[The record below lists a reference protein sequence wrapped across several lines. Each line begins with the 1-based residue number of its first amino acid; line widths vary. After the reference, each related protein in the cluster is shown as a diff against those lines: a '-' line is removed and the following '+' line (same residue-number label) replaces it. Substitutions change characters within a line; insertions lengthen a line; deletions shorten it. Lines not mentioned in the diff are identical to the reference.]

1 MAKFSTSPK
10 SIEEANPVTNAV
22 RFNQF
27 SRIPVLACL
36 TLGLVLL
43 FFVPAPALGQQ
54 AFVQVNSAA
63 ANTAA
68 YTGAQTAGDL
78 NVVVIGWGGVSSIT
92 GIADTAGNTYL
103 PAGGTF
109 STSSGANTI
118 SQTIFYAANIK
129 AAAAGN
135 AVTVS
140 FNNNESAPDIRIL
153 EYSGLST
160 TFPLE
165 TASGG
170 VGNGGTG
177 SSGSVTNAANSVIV
191 AGGTTSGAFSASPNF
206 TSRVITPDGN
216 IAGDIIAASGG
227 STSATDSV
235 TGNWALQAAVFGAA
249 ATSPAAPTVASLTPQ
264 NGPDTGGT
272 AVAITGTNFST
283 GASVTFGAFSGVN
296 CAVANST
303 TINCL
308 TPAEGSGPVN
318 VTVTNVDGQ
327 DASSLAA
334 GGGGFEFQLQSPTV
348 ATVAPTTGPTNGA
361 TSLTIS
367 GGNFLAGATVSVNSP
382 VYETPGLPALPGG
395 NVVVNNAGTITV
407 NSPALPAGTADI
419 TVRNPDGGSITAPAI
434 FTYAPVPGGINYV
447 QRADAAA
454 AHGGSQNPPAP
465 MLNPETK
472 GDLNVVI
479 IGWAD
484 VAATVSGVS
493 DSEGNTY
500 VAALPTLNGNG
511 LSQDIYYAKNIV
523 GDGVTPNTIT
533 VHFNRS
539 ATAPD
544 VRVIEYSGL
553 DTSNP
558 LDAVAGASDTT
569 VSNLADTGACT
580 ATAPGELV
588 VAGATVA
595 NQVTG
600 PDPGTST
607 IFAMTDSTTNGNGA
621 EQAVLS
627 AAGSCE
633 AKMQL
638 IVAEDWVIQAVTFK
652 TVSANFTLTPTPA
665 TQSVGAGSNASYAIA
680 VNAIN
685 AFTSPVTF
693 TTCAGLPAGD
703 GLSCTVSPASVNP
716 GASATLTIT
725 TSATTPPAT
734 YSNIT
739 VTGTSGV
746 LTQMATVSLKVTA
759 AAPPTPSFSVT
770 GTALTPASV
779 AAGATSTST
788 VTVAPTNGFNSAVAL
803 TCAITPVTAVPPTCS
818 FSSASVAGGSGT
830 STLTV
835 TTVAAVASL
844 RPNRERTTFYAM
856 LLPLGGLTL
865 LGAGLTSRRRKLL
878 GLLLVC
884 LMVSGLIF
892 MLACGGGSSSGGGG
906 GGGGGGTP
914 ATTGG
919 LYTVTV
925 TGTSGTMTQTVTP
938 ALTVTVQ

>member
-1 MAKFSTSPK
+1 M
-10 SIEEANPVTNAV
+10 TNAV

-43 FFVPAPALGQQ
+43 FFVPAPALGQ
-54 AFVQVNSAA
+54 AFVQVNSA
-63 ANTAA
+63 TAPSA
-68 YTGAQTAGDL
+68 SYTGAQTVGDL
-78 NVVVIGWGGVSSIT
+78 NVVVIGWAGVSSVT
-92 GIADTAGNTYL
+92 GVADTAGNTYL

-109 STSSGANTI
+109 STSSGVNTI
-118 SQTIFYAANIK
+118 SQAIFYAADIK

-135 AVTVS
+135 TITVT
-140 FNNNESAPDIRIL
+140 FNNVASAPDLRIL
-153 EYSGLST
+153 EYSGLSA

-170 VGNGGTG
+170 AGSGTAG
-177 SSGSVTNAANSVIV
+177 SSGGVTYAANSVIA
-191 AGGTTSGAFSASPNF
+191 AGGTTSGAFGASPNF
-206 TSRVITPDGN
+206 TSRVLDADGN
-216 IAGDIIAASGG
+216 IAGEIIATSGG
-227 STSATDSV
+227 NTSATDAVS
-235 TGNWALQAAVFGAA
+235 GNWVLQAAVFGAA
-249 ATSPAAPTVASLTPQ
+249 ATNLPAPTIAASGGITPQ
-264 NGPDTGGT
+264 TGGDIGGT
-272 AVAITGTNFST
+272 AVAITGTNFSA
-283 GASVTFGAFSGVN
+283 GASVKFGNFSGVN

-308 TPAEGSGPVN
+308 TPAEGSGTVN

-327 DASSLAA
+327 TATSLASA
-334 GGGGFEFQLQSPTV
+334 MGGGFQFQPDNPSVGTI
-348 ATVAPTTGPTNGA
+348 APTTGPTNGA

-367 GGNFLAGATVSVNSP
+367 GGNFLSGATVFVNDAL
-382 VYETPGLPALPGG
+382 YETPGLPALPAG
-395 NVVVNNAGTITV
+395 NVVVTNSSTITF
-407 NSPALPAGTADI
+407 NDPALPAGAADI
-419 TVRNPDGGSITAPAI
+419 TVTNPDGGSITAPGI

-447 QRADAAA
+447 QRADAAV
-454 AHGGSQNPPAP
+454 AHGSAQNPPAP

-479 IGWAD
+479 VGWAD
-484 VAATVSGVS
+484 TTATVSGVS
-493 DSEGNTY
+493 DTEGNTY
-500 VAALPTLNGNG
+500 VAAMPTLNGTG
-511 LSQDIYYAKNIV
+511 ATPLSQAIYYAKNIL
-523 GDGVTPNTIT
+523 GDGVNPNTIT
-533 VHFNRS
+533 VHFSRGAS
-539 ATAPD
+539 APD
-544 VRVIEYSGL
+544 IRVLEYSGL
-553 DTSNP
+553 DTSAP
-558 LDAVAGASDTT
+558 LDAAVGASDTT
-569 VSNLADTGACT
+569 QSNLADTGPCT
-580 ATAPGELV
+580 SAVPGELV
-588 VAGATVA
+588 VAGATVVDK
-595 NQVTG
+595 VTG
-600 PDPGTST
+600 PDPDTST
-607 IFAMTDSTTNGNGA
+607 NFAMTDSTTNGNGA
-621 EQAVLS
+621 EQEVL
-627 AAGSCE
+627 AADGSCE

-638 IVAEDWVIQAVTFK
+638 SVNEDWVIQAVTFK
-652 TVSANFTLTPTPA
+652 TVSANFSLTPTPA
-665 TQSVGAGSNASYAIA
+665 TQTVGTGSSASYAIA

-685 AFTSPVTF
+685 GFTSPVTF
-693 TTCAGLPAGD
+693 TTCAGLPTGD

-759 AAPPTPSFSVT
+759 AAPTPSFSVT
-770 GTALTPASV
+770 ATALTPASV
-779 AAGATSTST
+779 APGATSTST
-788 VTVAPTNGFNSAVAL
+788 VTVTPANGFNSAVAL
-803 TCAITPVTAVPPTCS
+803 TCAITSTPAATVPPTCN
-818 FSSASVAGGSGT
+818 FSSASVAGGTGT

-914 ATTGG
+914 ATTAGT
-919 LYTVTV
+919 YTVTV
-925 TGTSGTMTQTVTP
+925 TGTSGTLTQTVTP

>member
-1 MAKFSTSPK
+1 VSTSPK

-43 FFVPAPALGQQ
+43 FFVPAPALGQ

-63 ANTAA
+63 ANSAA
-68 YTGAQTAGDL
+68 YTGAQTVGDL
-78 NVVVIGWGGVSSIT
+78 NVVVIGWGGVSSVT
-92 GIADTAGNTYL
+92 GVTDTAGNTYA

-118 SQTIFYAANIK
+118 SQAIWYAANIK

-135 AVTVS
+135 AVTVG

-153 EYSGLST
+153 EYSGLSA

-170 VGNGGTG
+170 TGNGGTG

-191 AGGTTSGAFSASPNF
+191 AGGTTSGAFGASPNF
-206 TSRVITPDGN
+206 TKEVLTPDGN
-216 IAGDIIAASGG
+216 IAGETIAASGG
-227 STSATDSV
+227 SSSATDSV
-235 TGNWALQAAVFGAA
+235 SGNWVLQAAVFGAA
-249 ATSPAAPTVASLTPQ
+249 ATSPAAPTITSLTPQ

-272 AVAITGTNFST
+272 GVAITGTNFST
-283 GASVTFGAFSGVN
+283 GASVKFGSLSGVN

-327 DASSLAA
+327 TATSLAS
-334 GGGGFEFQLQSPTV
+334 GGGGFQFQLQTPTI

-382 VYETPGLPALPGG
+382 VFETPGLPALPGG

-407 NSPALPAGTADI
+407 NNPALPAGAADV
-419 TVRNPDGGSITAPAI
+419 TVRNPDGGSITATGI

-447 QRADAAA
+447 QRADAAV

-465 MLNPETK
+465 MLTPETK

-500 VAALPTLNGNG
+500 VAALPTVNGNA
-511 LSQDIYYAKNIV
+511 LSQAIYYAKNIV

-533 VHFNRS
+533 VHFSRS

-544 VRVIEYSGL
+544 VRVIEYNGL

-569 VSNLADTGACT
+569 ASNLADTGSCT

-600 PDPGTST
+600 PDPGTTT

-652 TVSANFTLTPTPA
+652 TVAANFTLTPTPA
-665 TQSVGAGSNASYAIA
+665 TLSVGAGSNASYAIA

-685 AFTSPVTF
+685 GFTGPVTF
-693 TTCAGLPAGD
+693 TTCAGLPTGA
-703 GLSCTVSPASVNP
+703 GLSCSVSPASVNP
-716 GASATLTIT
+716 GSSATLTIT
-725 TSATTPPAT
+725 TSSTTPLAT

-739 VTGTSGV
+739 VAGTSGV
-746 LTQMATVSLKVTA
+746 LVQTATVSLKVTA
-759 AAPPTPSFSVT
+759 AAPPPSFSMT
-770 GTALTPASV
+770 ATALTPASI

-788 VTVAPTNGFNSAVAL
+788 VTVTPANGFNSAVSL
-803 TCAITPVTAVPPTCS
+803 TCQITPVTAVPPTCS

-835 TTVAAVASL
+835 TTKAAVASL

-878 GLLLVC
+878 GLLLVF

-892 MLACGGGSSSGGGG
+892 MLACGGGSSGGGGG

-914 ATTGG
+914 ATTAGT
-919 LYTVTV
+919 YTVTV
-925 TGTSGTMTQTVTP
+925 VGTSGTMGQSVSPSPTVI
-938 ALTVTVQ
+938 VQ